1 MTVRKTGKLGVK
13 RRARRGSKPQL
24 TLVDA
29 VHQIWLAGV
38 GALARA
44 QKEGP
49 KAFETLIVDG
59 AGFVDRSRTQAE
71 KTLRDAIG
79 TVQAAVEDRMR
90 ETKDQAAE
98 TWDSLERIFQ
108 ERVQKVLQQVGVPT
122 ADDIDALMKRVDELN
137 ANVVALNRR
146 RTPRAKPAAKRRA
159 PRAAERKAAESA

>member
-1 MTVRKTGKLGVK
+1 MVRKTGKLVGT
-13 RRARRGSKPQL
+13 RRARRGRKAEV
-24 TLVDA
+24 TLVDT

-59 AGFVDRSRTQAE
+59 AGFVDRSKNQAE

-79 TVQAAVEDRMR
+79 TVQTAVEDRMR

-98 TWDSLERIFQ
+98 TWDSLEKIFQ
-108 ERVQKVLQQVGVPT
+108 TRVQRVLQQVGVPS
-122 ADDIDALMKRVDELN
+122 ADDIEALLKRVDQLN
-137 ANVVALNRR
+137 ANVVALNRKR
-146 RTPRAKPAAKRRA
+146 APRAKPAAKRRA
-159 PRAAERKAAESA
+159 RKVTERKTAEAA

>member
-13 RRARRGSKPQL
+13 RRARRGPKSQV

-71 KTLRDAIG
+71 KSLRDAIG
-79 TVQAAVEDRMR
+79 TVQTAVEDRMR
-90 ETKDQAAE
+90 DTKDQAAE
-98 TWDSLERIFQ
+98 TWDSLEKIFQ
-108 ERVQKVLQQVGVPT
+108 SRVQRVLQQVGVPT

-137 ANVVALNRR
+137 ANVVALHRG

-159 PRAAERKAAESA
+159 PRAAERKTAEAA